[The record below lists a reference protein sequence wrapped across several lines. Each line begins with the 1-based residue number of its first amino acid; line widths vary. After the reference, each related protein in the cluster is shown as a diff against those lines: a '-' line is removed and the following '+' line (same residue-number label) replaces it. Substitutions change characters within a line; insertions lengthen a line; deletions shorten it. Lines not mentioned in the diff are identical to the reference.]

1 MDELIIHNTYRDIDQ
16 VKHILDNNPEI
27 INKLYDGRRSLLYTA
42 TLYNRTEIVK
52 ILLEHGAD
60 IELKIIAYNCCIMH
74 YLEDFSLD
82 ICKLLI
88 GSCKNINILDT
99 GSFTPFMR
107 LVEHC
112 NEFESPRRK
121 IIRQVCEYILET
133 RPDLDLSIKKIEN
146 QTVYD
151 LAIDQEAHDVKSII
165 NSSDELIKIEAIS
178 EAISLLLVKMTNL

>member
-82 ICKLLI
+82 ICKLLVD
-88 GSCKNINILDT
+88 SCKNINILDT

-133 RPDLDLSIKKIEN
+133 RPDLDLSIKNKDN
-146 QTVYD
+146 QTALD
-151 LAIDQEAHDVKSII
+151 LALEQEAHDII
-165 NSSDELIKIEAIS
+165 IIIKNHDT
-178 EAISLLLVKMTNL
+178 SLDIKCALD